1 MNRIRNVLRLLF
13 VVTAIFLLIY
23 INRKANDNSLSVA
36 EFKFKMYQKISKD
49 SLDSKGKL
57 NLLVEETSKYI
68 DDSSRVQK
76 GIHYLT
82 ALFALLIVSEF
93 IFLVRGTNKPS

>member
-1 MNRIRNVLRLLF
+1 MNRIRNVFRLLF
-13 VVTAIFLLIY
+13 IVTAIFLLIY
-23 INRKANDNSLSVA
+23 INRKTNDNTLSVA

-57 NLLVEETSKYI
+57 NLIVNETSKYI

-82 ALFALLIVSEF
+82 GLFGILIVSELF
-93 IFLVRGTNKPS
+93 FLIKGSNKR

>member
-1 MNRIRNVLRLLF
+1 MKNARNIFRI
-13 VVTAIFLLIY
+13 IFLLLAIVLLVFL
-23 INRKANDNSLSVA
+23 NGKTSDNTESIA

-49 SLDSKGKL
+49 SLDSEGKL
-57 NLLVEETSKYI
+57 NLLVNETSKYI

-82 ALFALLIVSEF
+82 GLFVLLIVSELF
-93 IFLVRGTNKPS
+93 FLVKDPNKRS

>member
-1 MNRIRNVLRLLF
+1 MKNARNIFRI
-13 VVTAIFLLIY
+13 IFLLLAIVLLVFL
-23 INRKANDNSLSVA
+23 NGKTSDNTESIA

-49 SLDSKGKL
+49 SLDSEGKL
-57 NLLVEETSKYI
+57 NLLVNETSKYI

-82 ALFALLIVSEF
+82 GLFVLLIVSELF
-93 IFLVRGTNKPS
+93 FLAKDPNKRS